1 MHRQRPELPIDAILG
16 EIERALDGPG
26 RNLVVQAA
34 PGAGKTTA
42 IPLRLLDSQG
52 ILEKRR
58 AQGLASKVL
67 VLEPRK
73 IAARMAASTCA
84 QWGQSELG
92 DRIGYQV
99 RFERA
104 AGPQTQLC
112 FVTQALYLRMLTG
125 NAQIPDYG
133 VIVFD
138 EFHERNLS
146 SDLALALTL
155 ELQRSSRPDLQIV
168 VMSATLD
175 AEPVAR
181 YLDAP
186 VFSHEGASFPITIH
200 HLAYQRK
207 QAEQGGPSLLRCLSE
222 MQKDVS
228 QGHILVFLPGIASI
242 ERQAQSISAWAKSQR
257 MQIHRL
263 HGSMSKQEQQ
273 AVVAPSEIR
282 KIILATNVA
291 ESSVTIPGVTAVVDF
306 GLAKISRSDLLT
318 GKTILEER
326 RISRACAIQRS
337 GRAGRT
343 APGHAYRLYSEG
355 DFSRRAAFDSPEVQR
370 LDPVSALLTLCALG
384 HNPQSFAWFEA
395 PKAGALTHA
404 LERLRQLDFL
414 DESGITPLGR
424 IAAQLPLDPMAARSV
439 IELARVDLE
448 IAAKTAAL
456 LAIDDKQ
463 RRALEKLR
471 PTADACDL
479 LAELSAWRLAEQG
492 KGSPQATAC
501 AKTLAQHRASIAKT
515 LRRQATTLKAL
526 GPGLHENFDKD
537 SREDWIRCA
546 LALGYAQALG
556 KIDAPG
562 RPGGRIVMAR
572 GQSAQ
577 QSDSSIMRSE
587 SPWVVVLSA
596 HQRASTN
603 YADRLSAVEEEW
615 LLELG
620 SNVEQKIKLSYDDDR
635 QEVNASQALT
645 IGQLVIEEEKLSQ
658 LPPSGVDLLF
668 KKSMAA
674 GLNHFFELEQVEQLL
689 ARFAFL
695 NRYRPELPTPCM
707 PEVHAAWRELCCECR
722 RFSELKNAAFPARF
736 AQRYQE
742 HLHSLDQLAPTHI
755 RLASG
760 RRLKLRYAGDREPG
774 ASTRL
779 QDFFGLR
786 EGPTVM
792 AGQVPV
798 RLHLLAPNRRDVQ
811 VSCDLAGFWERHYP
825 GLRKTLMR
833 RYPKHAW
840 PEDPITATP
849 PAPRPARP
857 TKKKK

>member
-26 RNLVVQAA
+26 QNLVVQAA

-42 IPLRLLDSQG
+42 IPLQLLAAQG
-52 ILEKRR
+52 ILERR
-58 AQGLASKVL
+58 HAQGLASKVV

-73 IAARMAASTCA
+73 IAARMAATTCA
-84 QWGQSELG
+84 RWGQSELG

-112 FVTQALYLRMLTG
+112 FVTQALYLRMLTAS
-125 NAQIPDYG
+125 AQIPEYG
-133 VIVFD
+133 VVVFD

-155 ELQRSSRPDLQIV
+155 ELQRNSRPDLQIV

-186 VFSHEGASFPITIH
+186 IFSHEGASFPITIH

-222 MQKDVS
+222 MQKDIS
-228 QGHILVFLPGIASI
+228 HGHVLVFLPGIASI
-242 ERQAQSISAWAKSQR
+242 ERQAQSIAAWAQKQN

-306 GLAKISRSDLLT
+306 GLAKSSRSDLLT

-355 DFSRRAAFDSPEVQR
+355 DFSRRAAFDIPEIQR
-370 LDPVSALLTLCALG
+370 LDPVAALLTLCALG
-384 HNPQSFAWFEA
+384 HDPLRFAWFEA
-395 PKAGALTHA
+395 PKEGAMGHA

-414 DESGITPLGR
+414 DEEGITPLGR

-439 IELARVDLE
+439 IELARVDPE
-448 IAAKTAAL
+448 IASKIAAL

-471 PTADACDL
+471 PACDPCDL
-479 LAELSAWRLAEQG
+479 LAELSAWRLAERG
-492 KGSPQATAC
+492 KGSVQAATC
-501 AKTLAQHRASIAKT
+501 AKTLAQHRSSIAKT
-515 LRRQATTLKAL
+515 LRGQARELKAL
-526 GPGLHENFDKD
+526 GPGLYENFDES
-537 SREDWIRCA
+537 SREEWIRCT
-546 LALGYAQALG
+546 LALGFAQSLG
-556 KIDAPG
+556 KMDAPG
-562 RPGGRIVMAR
+562 QAQTRIVMAR

-577 QSDSSIMRSE
+577 QSESSIMRSE

-596 HQRASTN
+596 HQRAKVN
-603 YADRLSAVEEEW
+603 QADRLSAVEEEW

-620 SNVEQKIKLSYDDDR
+620 SNVQQTVKLNYDDAR
-635 QEVNASQALT
+635 QEVHATQALT
-645 IGQLVIEEEKLSQ
+645 IGQLVIEEEKLTQ
-658 LPPSGVDLLF
+658 LPPAGVDLLF

-674 GLNHFFELEQVEQLL
+674 GLNFFFELEELEQLL

-695 NRYRPELPTPCM
+695 QRYRPDLPTPGM
-707 PEVHAAWRELCCECR
+707 PEVHAAWRELCAECR

-742 HLHSLDQLAPTHI
+742 HLATLDQLAPTHI
-755 RLASG
+755 RLGSG

-774 ASTRL
+774 LSTRL

-786 EGPTVM
+786 EGPSVM
-792 AGQVPV
+792 GGQVAV

-840 PEDPITATP
+840 PEDPISAKP
-849 PAPRPARP
+849 PAPRPSRP
-857 TKKKK
+857 RKKK